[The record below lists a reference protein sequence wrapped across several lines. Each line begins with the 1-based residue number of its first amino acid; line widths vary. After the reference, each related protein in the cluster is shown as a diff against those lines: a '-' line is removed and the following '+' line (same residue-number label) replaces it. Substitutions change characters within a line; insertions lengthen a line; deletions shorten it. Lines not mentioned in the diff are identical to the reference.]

1 MHKLLNGICVTK
13 TTILLGAFRAYLK
26 LRAGEVP
33 PRFLDGLGDALPER
47 KLERRGLACL
57 RFLDDCAQQAGL
69 REQAL
74 ARVLAGGGDE
84 LAWGQ
89 TYSAGDFGEAFLDGY
104 GWMELIG
111 TRGHFASEAIAAG
124 FLLLGPAT
132 HYPDHH
138 HAAEEIYIPLTGGTL
153 WSMGGGATAARD
165 AGEVIHHPSG
175 ISHSMQTGSTPLLAL
190 YLWRGGDLAQRSV
203 IGKGT

>member
-1 MHKLLNGICVTK
+1 MTK
-13 TTILLGAFRAYLK
+13 TALLLDSLRAYLK
-26 LRAGEVP
+26 PRAGEVP
-33 PRFLDGLGDALPER
+33 ARFLDGLDGPLPER
-47 KLERRGLACL
+47 DLVPRGLSCL
-57 RFLDDCAQQAGL
+57 RLLDDCAERTGL
-69 REQAL
+69 PEQPL
-74 ARVLAGGGDE
+74 ARALAGGGDE

-89 TYSAGDFGEAFLDGY
+89 TYGAGDFGEAFLENY

-111 TRGHFASEAIAAG
+111 TRGHFASAAIAAG

-153 WSMGGGATAARD
+153 WSMGGAAPAARH
-165 AGEVIHHPSG
+165 AGEVIHHPSDV
-175 ISHSMQTGSTPLLAL
+175 SHSMRTGEAPLLAL

-203 IGKGT
+203 IGKGR